1 MSFVKFVKS
10 KSKAQYDAL
19 SAAEKVDKVFYLE
32 NGTDT
37 SEMTDAQK
45 DTVNINTRIL
55 VNGKDYTGVKRV
67 KIGTTSGTINVDGVD
82 VAVKDVIT
90 SHQDI
95 SGKADKVSGATNG
108 NFAGLDSNGNL
119 TDSGKKASDFIS
131 ATEKGANNGVAS
143 LGSDGKVPAS
153 QLPSYVDDVIECLNF
168 TDTAPASCVAGD
180 YYYNTSTKKL
190 HYATATNT
198 WGPGTDPVGGKIY
211 VNLSNSK
218 TYRWGGTD
226 MAEISA
232 SLALGETQGTAYEGS
247 KGAANASAIQTLQ
260 ADKVNRAEISIA
272 DVSGDSTKKNIT
284 LKSGTSQEVL
294 VAHQDISGKANKA
307 VPAAAGNVAT
317 LDASGNLSDSGKT
330 LGKSVPADANFANT
344 VSPVADTTNKK
355 IYFTESSGAD
365 IYFIGGDMKVTV
377 KDGHGVQFDANI
389 TPGTAVVSTSASQ
402 GLSTAQQGNARTNIG
417 AASTAVVNSSANGL
431 MTPDMLAALEWE

>member
-1 MSFVKFVKS
+1 MGFVKHVKS
-10 KSKAQYDAL
+10 KTKAQYDGL
-19 SAAEKVDKVFYLE
+19 SAAEKVDKIFYLE

-67 KIGTTSGTINVDGVD
+67 KTGTTSGCINVDGVE

-95 SGKADKVSGATNG
+95 TGKADKVSGATNG

-119 TDSGKKASDFIS
+119 IDSGKKASDFILAS
-131 ATEKGANNGVAS
+131 EKGNSNGVATLDNS
-143 LGSDGKVPAS
+143 GKVPSS

-168 TDTAPASCVAGD
+168 TDTAPASCVVD
-180 YYYNTSTKKL
+180 DHYYNTSTKKL
-190 HYATATNT
+190 HKATATNT
-198 WGPGTDPVGGKIY
+198 WGPAIDPVGGKIY
-211 VNLSNSK
+211 VNLTNSK

-247 KGAANASAIQTLQ
+247 KGKANADAITALQ
-260 ADKVNRAEISIA
+260 SDKANKSEMSIA

-284 LKSGTSQEVL
+284 LKTGLSQEVL
-294 VAHQDISGKANKA
+294 VAHQDITGKANKA

-317 LDASGNLSDSGKT
+317 LDANGNLSDSGKT
-330 LGKSVPADANFANT
+330 LGKSVPADAAFTDHSVTAPQYHYT
-344 VSPVADTTNKK
+344 PEADNSAKIDLDVQGQKK
-355 IYFTESSGAD
+355 VITAINRDSKGH
-365 IYFIGGDMKVTV
+365 VT
-377 KDGHGVQFDANI
+377 GVDSVNL
-389 TPGTAVVSTSASQ
+389 SAS
-402 GLSTAQQGNARTNIG
+402 LLETVTSEN
-417 AASTAVVNSSANGL
+417 NGV
-431 MTPDMLAALEWE
+431 MTPAMLAALEWE